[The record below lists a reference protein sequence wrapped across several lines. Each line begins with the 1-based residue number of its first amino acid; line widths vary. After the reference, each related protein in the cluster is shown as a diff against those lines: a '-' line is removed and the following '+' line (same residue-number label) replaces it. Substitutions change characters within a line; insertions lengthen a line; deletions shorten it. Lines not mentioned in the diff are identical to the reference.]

1 VHVRSRRERNPWPPW
16 GHGFRFVVSAASGTR
31 VLDEIAAAF
40 SLDPEAAMTRSTPCA
55 LLVVVSLAA
64 CAQQSIHTAA
74 PPPLHERVTVYNRR
88 VTPLVDGGR
97 LGVRLDSAPGHGVAW
112 LTRVADFDAGTIA
125 ADIRGKDV
133 LQRSF
138 VGIAFA
144 GANDS
149 TYELVYLRPF
159 NFRATDS
166 TRRAHASQYVADPD
180 YPWPRLRREHP
191 GRYEKPL
198 TPPPDPSS
206 WVRLRVVVTAG
217 EVRAYVNDA
226 AVPSLVVDRLRP
238 GARGRVGPWVGTQSD
253 GDFANVSVE
262 PGS

>member
-1 VHVRSRRERNPWPPW
+1 
-16 GHGFRFVVSAASGTR
+16 
-31 VLDEIAAAF
+31 
-40 SLDPEAAMTRSTPCA
+40 MTRSIPC
-55 LLVVVSLAA
+55 LPLVVVSLVA
-64 CAQQSIHTAA
+64 CAQQSTRTAA

-88 VTPLVDGGR
+88 VTPLVDGAR
-97 LGVRLDSAPGHGVAW
+97 VGVRLDSAVGHGVAW
-112 LTRVADFDAGTIA
+112 LTGVTDFGTGTIA

-144 GANDS
+144 GVNDS

-166 TRRAHASQYVADPD
+166 TRRAHAIQYVADPD
-180 YPWPRLRREHP
+180 YPWPRLRRESP

-198 TPPPDPSS
+198 TSPPDPNS
-206 WVRLRVVVTAG
+206 WVRLRIVVTTG
-217 EVRAYVNDA
+217 EVRAYVNEA
-226 AVPSLVVDRLRP
+226 TAPSLVVERLRP
-238 GARGRVGPWVGTQSD
+238 GARGRVGLWVGTQSD
-253 GDFANVSVE
+253 GNFANVSVE